1 MPYVAEAKSELF
13 KALGHPARIRVLEI
27 LAGGEHTVGELAA
40 GTGLELSHLSQQVTV
55 LRRAGVVES
64 RRVKNTVVCSIRSPL
79 IADLL
84 QVARRL
90 ITENLRESREL
101 LAELEG
107 DLDGS
112 PVRAGGE

>member
-13 KALGHPARIRVLEI
+13 KALGHPALIRVLEI
-27 LAGGEHTVGELAA
+27 L
-40 GTGLELSHLSQQVTV
+40 
-55 LRRAGVVES
+55 AGVVES

-79 IADLL
+79 IAELL

-107 DLDGS
+107 EPDGS
-112 PVRAGGE
+112 PVGAGGE